1 MSVRRWRG
9 RTAAPAGALVLA
21 LAVSGTVAAAA
32 PLPPRSD
39 PFYQPPSG
47 WQATAPGAVLRTRQV
62 EAAAFG
68 TLPQHARAWQLLYRT
83 TDTQGEPE
91 ATVTTVLEPAGATP
105 SPTRPLLSY
114 QVAED
119 SAAPQCAISYQ
130 LQQGAGHENY
140 VAQAEIL
147 LIDAALARG
156 WAVTVPDY
164 EGPNSAYVA
173 GRQAGRAVLDAIRAT
188 ERFPAAGLNGGQTD
202 VGIWGYSGG
211 ALASGWAAELQPGYA
226 PELEIR
232 GVAEGGLPVD
242 PAHVLTKINGGPFA
256 GIAMSG
262 IAGLSQGYPAL
273 ADFLRTHLTPA
284 GTAAFAT
291 AAGQCNSENVAR
303 FAYTDVYQYFTVPDP
318 LSEPVPQQ
326 VLADDTLGQHTP
338 TAPLFVYQSVND
350 ELIPPADVDAV
361 VSGYCA
367 QGASVTYHR
376 DVLSEHV
383 ALVVTGAPDALNWL
397 AARLGG
403 ASAAA
408 GCHTSTVASSLL
420 SPTALSTL
428 GPVLYDDLLAL
439 LGAPIGPTDMA

>member
-1 MSVRRWRG
+1 
-9 RTAAPAGALVLA
+9 
-21 LAVSGTVAAAA
+21 
-32 PLPPRSD
+32 
-39 PFYQPPSG
+39 
-47 WQATAPGAVLRTRQV
+47 
-62 EAAAFG
+62 
-68 TLPQHARAWQLLYRT
+68 
-83 TDTQGEPE
+83 
-91 ATVTTVLEPAGATP
+91 
-105 SPTRPLLSY
+105 
-114 QVAED
+114 
-119 SAAPQCAISYQ
+119 
-130 LQQGAGHENY
+130 
-140 VAQAEIL
+140 
-147 LIDAALARG
+147 
-156 WAVTVPDY
+156 
-164 EGPNSAYVA
+164 
-173 GRQAGRAVLDAIRAT
+173 
-188 ERFPAAGLNGGQTD
+188 
-202 VGIWGYSGG
+202 
-211 ALASGWAAELQPGYA
+211 
-226 PELEIR
+226 
-232 GVAEGGLPVD
+232 
-242 PAHVLTKINGGPFA
+242 
-256 GIAMSG
+256 MSG

-291 AAGQCNSENVAR
+291 AAGRCNSENVAR

-350 ELIPPADVDAV
+350 ELIPPVDVDAV
-361 VSGYCA
+361 VSGYCR

-420 SPTALSTL
+420 SPTALATL